1 MITVTLNPSIDR
13 TLWVHGF
20 RAGATFLADRS
31 EDYAGGKGVNTS
43 RALLRMGAASTATGI
58 LGARGGRLYRDIL
71 EREGISHRFLACEG
85 RVRTN
90 VTVLSGRG
98 VPETHIRD
106 RGPALPAETTGQ
118 FLRLLDTI
126 LAGPAAQTAKPRG
139 EPGPGA
145 PVHPSA
151 VVVLSGSLPE
161 GFQSAT
167 YARIIERI
175 RANGALAYFDAS
187 GEPLRLGLES
197 KPAFIKPNRHE
208 VREALGFLPRSERD
222 CLRAVAAFH
231 AMKIPLVMVSRGTE
245 GLVLSDGKEAVS
257 AKTPVEEPVN
267 SVGSGDAAVAGA
279 VLGFLEHLS
288 LEETARLACA
298 MGGANTLLPGGGALE
313 KEQVLRLSRMTRV
326 KRL

>member
-1 MITVTLNPSIDR
+1 VITVTLNPSIDR
-13 TLWVHGF
+13 TLWVEGF
-20 RAGATFLADRS
+20 RGGATFLAERS

-43 RALLRMGAASTATGI
+43 RALLRMGAPSTATGI
-58 LGARGGRLYRDIL
+58 LGARGGRFYRDIL
-71 EREGISHRFLACEG
+71 EREGLAHRFLTCEG

-106 RGPALPAETTGQ
+106 RGQAPPAETAEQ
-118 FLRLLDTI
+118 FLHLLDTI
-126 LAGPAAQTAKPRG
+126 LAGPAPQGREPRIK
-139 EPGPGA
+139 PGPDA
-145 PVHPSA
+145 PTHPPT

-161 GFQSAT
+161 GFPSAT
-167 YARIIERI
+167 YAKIIERI
-175 RANGALAYFDAS
+175 RANSALAYFDAS

-197 KPAFIKPNRHE
+197 QPSFIKPNRHE
-208 VREALGFLPRSERD
+208 VREALGFLPRSEKD
-222 CLRAVAAFH
+222 CLQAVSAFH
-231 AMKIPLVMVSRGTE
+231 AMKIPLVMVSRGVE

-279 VLGFLEHLS
+279 VLGLLERLC